1 MNIYFCLS
9 PTDPYQLLNAT
20 HRLVAQGSG
29 QIQLWQF
36 LLELLA
42 DSSNS
47 EFIKWEGTLW
57 REEKYRFFGIAQ
69 MYFSLHSIQSLNRN
83 GRGIQANRS

>member
-1 MNIYFCLS
+1 MMMTIKMIFS
-9 PTDPYQLLNAT
+9 FPDPYQLLNAT

-42 DSSNS
+42 DSSNA
-47 EFIKWEGTLW
+47 EFIKWEGKN
-57 REEKYRFFGIAQ
+57 RKINEFFL
-69 MYFSLHSIQSLNRN
+69 FSRALASFCFIPCELRC
-83 GRGIQANRS
+83 

>member
-1 MNIYFCLS
+1 MIENLNEIFKDSKIILIFA
-9 PTDPYQLLNAT
+9 DPYQLLNAT

-42 DSSNS
+42 DSSNA
-47 EFIKWEGTLW
+47 EFIKWEGKN
-57 REEKYRFFGIAQ
+57 RENFLILSSALLLFHYLVGDNEDDKT
-69 MYFSLHSIQSLNRN
+69 
-83 GRGIQANRS
+83 